1 MNVKGK
7 KLTVLAGF
15 AAGLM
20 LASAGQAAAG
30 YCEDQARAYANQV
43 SPGEE
48 VIGSAV
54 AGGGIGAI
62 AGGIARGGRGV
73 GPGALIG
80 GGVGAAAGA
89 VSHSVKWHRAYDYS
103 YAQCTSARR
112 APPVTYAVP
121 AEGSEAWYAACDRK
135 YRSFRYSD
143 GTYQPGGG
151 RPRRLCQ
158 LP

>member
-1 MNVKGK
+1 MSVKGK
-7 KLTVLAGF
+7 KLSVLAGI

-30 YCEDQARAYANQV
+30 YCEDQARAYANSV
-43 SPGEE
+43 SPGEQ

-54 AGGGIGAI
+54 AGGVIGAI
-62 AGGIARGGRGV
+62 AGGIAGGGRGA
-73 GPGALIG
+73 GQGALIG

-89 VSHSVKWHRAYDYS
+89 VSHSVKWHNAYDY
-103 YAQCTSARR
+103 AFNQCASSRR
-112 APPVTYAVP
+112 APAVNYAVP

-143 GTYQPGGG
+143 ATYQPSGGG
-151 RPRRLCQ
+151 PRRLCH